1 MDDPKQDNQISSAQ
15 QDPTLLPAPKGLD
28 VSGVKAPV
36 RDTRIKTDDV
46 TATKGLTFAD
56 FGLSQ
61 DLQLGIYEKGYEAP
75 SPI

>member
-1 MDDPKQDNQISSAQ
+1 MNEDNQIQ
-15 QDPTLLPAPKGLD
+15 QNDPTKLAAPAGLD
-28 VSGVKAPV
+28 TKGVKAPT